1 MNFEIIKK
9 KFDKDGFVKINNVIK
24 KEDILRLQK
33 TICYTFQKYKSFKIK
48 KKLFDNANFHE
59 ALITLRK
66 DNPDSFGSFYDTI
79 QSSIN
84 LYNIV
89 ANKRLINIVS
99 KISGLSKENLS
110 FNGENVRMDGPYDK
124 KNSLGWH
131 QDRAYYFQNRD
142 GDKGLVCWI
151 PLSKIF
157 NELGPLEICKSS
169 AKDGFIKVIRKKY
182 KKKGYSPQFKINERM
197 VKKYRKIRVLAD
209 LGDILLINKNT
220 IHKSGKNT
228 SKKFRFSLQIRFHDM
243 SDKNYLP
250 HKNTMIYNKYEI
262 NRMGNN
268 GIDISDI
275 QF

>member
-1 MNFEIIKK
+1 MNLKIIKK
-9 KFDKDGFVKINNVIK
+9 KFDKYGYVKISNVIN
-24 KEDILRLQK
+24 KEEILRLQK
-33 TICYTFQKYKSFKIK
+33 TIYYTFQKYKSFKIK
-48 KKLFDNANFHE
+48 KKLFDNTKFHE

-89 ANKRLINIVS
+89 TNKKLINIVS
-99 KISGLSKENLS
+99 KISGLNKESLS
-110 FNGENVRMDGPYDK
+110 FNGENVRMDGPNDK

-142 GDKGLVCWI
+142 GNKGLICWI
-151 PLSKIF
+151 PLLKIF
-157 NELGPLEICKSS
+157 NELGPLEICESS
-169 AKDGFIKVIRKKY
+169 AKDGFIKVPRKKY
-182 KKKGYSPQFKINERM
+182 KKKRYSPQFKINERM
-197 VKKYRKIRVLAD
+197 VKNYKKIRILAD
-209 LGDILLINKNT
+209 VGDILLLNKNT
-220 IHKSGKNT
+220 IHKSGKNS

-262 NRMGNN
+262 NKMKNN
-268 GIDISDI
+268 SIDISDI